1 MKKNPILNVKIPQKS
16 VFGFEILSSLQSSL
30 SCYFLFIMGRF
41 LNPLFGS
48 EKLQTIT
55 SSLFN
60 IILNVS
66 IVILIINLTFK
77 RKQLSKIRFIFL
89 NSLLYIYLPAAVYLI
104 FKYTKYLIFIY
115 F

>member
-1 MKKNPILNVKIPQKS
+1 MKIKSILNIKKTHKS
-16 VFGFEILSSLQSSL
+16 IFGFEILSSLQSSL
-30 SCYFLFIMGRF
+30 SCYFLLTIGRL

-48 EKLQTIT
+48 EKIQIIT
-55 SSLFN
+55 ASLFN

-77 RKQLSKIRFIFL
+77 RKQLSKINFIL
-89 NSLLYIYLPAAVYLI
+89 INLLLYIYLPAAIYLI
-104 FKYTKYLIFIY
+104 FKYTKYLVFTY